1 MMNEKK
7 SAMTGILFFA
17 SVILIFTLADLI
29 QGDRLFS
36 ETENKIL
43 ASRPKFT
50 WDALF
55 RGNYTEDYEK
65 YLTEQFVGR
74 DKWITIKTCTDI
86 ALGRREINGVY
97 LGADGYLIEQHLPET
112 YSLVQEIKKISLLE
126 KLVQEW
132 DADVM
137 LVPTAD
143 NVLSDKLPANAPCYD
158 QISFLERVER
168 QIGAGHYVDVYTA
181 LREHAKEEIY
191 YRTDHHWTTLGA
203 LYGYQAWAEARG
215 GSRGKYDPA
224 DMETVTDA
232 FLGTLHSKVNL
243 DMRSDTIEYFPETAA
258 HPVTVTYDLK
268 IVRDS
273 CYEQPYLET
282 KNKYGFFLDD
292 NHGLVEIDTDC
303 GNGKTLFVIKDSYAN
318 CFIPLLIP
326 DYEKIYVMDLRY
338 FNGRL
343 FQFMKSCQP
352 EEGMDVLVLYNCIH
366 FLEDFTYLE

>member
-97 LGADGYLIEQHLPET
+97 LGADGYLIAQHLPET

-168 QIGAGHYVDVYTA
+168 QIGAGHNGVDTPLCAVMPGRKSIIA
-181 LREHAKEEIY
+181 RI
-191 YRTDHHWTTLGA
+191 TT
-203 LYGYQAWAEARG
+203 
-215 GSRGKYDPA
+215 
-224 DMETVTDA
+224 
-232 FLGTLHSKVNL
+232 
-243 DMRSDTIEYFPETAA
+243 
-258 HPVTVTYDLK
+258 
-268 IVRDS
+268 
-273 CYEQPYLET
+273 
-282 KNKYGFFLDD
+282 
-292 NHGLVEIDTDC
+292 GL
-303 GNGKTLFVIKDSYAN
+303 
-318 CFIPLLIP
+318 P
-326 DYEKIYVMDLRY
+326 
-338 FNGRL
+338 
-343 FQFMKSCQP
+343 
-352 EEGMDVLVLYNCIH
+352 LVLYTVIRPGRRPGA
-366 FLEDFTYLE
+366 EAGESMIPRIWRQ